1 MYEGCRPIF
10 VAKFSAVIR
19 FKCDFCHIESRSL
32 STPIIFASSAML
44 VFGYILST
52 GSMESRGTG
61 NKFGSMDNKS
71 FRFMVNATQSHTT
84 CGIAP

>member
-52 GSMESRGTG
+52 GSMERRGTG

-71 FRFMVNATQSHTT
+71 F
-84 CGIAP
+84 